1 MMMVSCGSEI
11 RTSWKVIIKSWKVE
25 AQDKS
30 GQSFAQFYARP
41 EIPPVS
47 VFFLALAMFEKKC
60 FFQWCCWWWWYWKR
74 LCWPWTVVTLR
85 YDRQHFVICTSSDT
99 GALNVRV
106 CELITG
112 LVFVPWGPNSTD
124 LNRHSAVDTDHY
136 FDNFDHFGHVDSV
149 AKRDI

>member
-1 MMMVSCGSEI
+1 MCIS
-11 RTSWKVIIKSWKVE
+11 
-25 AQDKS
+25 
-30 GQSFAQFYARP
+30 SF
-41 EIPPVS
+41 
-47 VFFLALAMFEKKC
+47 VFVLEHFHS
-60 FFQWCCWWWWYWKR
+60 
-74 LCWPWTVVTLR
+74 R
-85 YDRQHFVICTSSDT
+85 YFVYCQRDNICTSSET

-124 LNRHSAVDTDHY
+124 LNRHSTVDTDHY